1 MDKSFYLFC
10 PMQVAFFVALRC
22 IGPVFTEDEQTAFWG
37 FDWYLSI
44 DGLDLVVSLDVL
56 LLLDNLLLAFGPNEL
71 L

>member
-1 MDKSFYLFC
+1 
-10 PMQVAFFVALRC
+10 MQVAFFVALRC